1 MSIKTT
7 LRKLEE
13 DLEIMNDLYDNK
25 SLVFICRYYIFK
37 LCILILIRNNKGYHN
52 LGYKCDILNGSTNYL
67 NIFEKLLFNFK
78 KFLRPKF

>member
-13 DLEIMNDLYDNK
+13 DLEIMNVLYDNK
-25 SLVFICRYYIFK
+25 SLLFICRYYIFK

-52 LGYKCDILNGSTNYL
+52 LGYKCDKLNGSTNYL
-67 NIFEKLLFNFK
+67 NILEKLLFNFK
-78 KFLRPKF
+78 KFLIPKF